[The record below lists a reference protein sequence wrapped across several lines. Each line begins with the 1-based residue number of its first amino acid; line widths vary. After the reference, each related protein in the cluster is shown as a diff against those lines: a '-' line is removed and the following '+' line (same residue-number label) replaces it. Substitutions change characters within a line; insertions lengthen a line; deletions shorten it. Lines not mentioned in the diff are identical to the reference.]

1 MVDPSNPFISRVLI
15 NRLWYHLFGQ
25 GIVPSVDD
33 FGAMGQPPSHP
44 ELLDWLARDF
54 VDNGWSIKNTIRTLV
69 TSQTYRMST
78 AYTEPQKAASVDPD
92 NALLHKARVR
102 RLPAESIRDAMLA
115 VAGSLKP
122 SMYGPSIPVHLTSFM
137 EGRGRP
143 KSGPLD
149 GDGRRSIYV
158 RIQRNFLSPM
168 MLAFD
173 MPSPFS
179 TMGRRS
185 TSNVP
190 AQSLIL
196 MNDPFVW
203 QQAERWSKRL
213 LADKRLSRR
222 GRIEAAFQAGV
233 GRSPTPD
240 QLQRV
245 ERFLDQQMS
254 LYQCGRDDPRIWID
268 FCHAVMNMKDFIYL
282 N

>member
-1 MVDPSNPFISRVLI
+1 M
-15 NRLWYHLFGQ
+15 
-25 GIVPSVDD
+25 
-33 FGAMGQPPSHP
+33 
-44 ELLDWLARDF
+44 
-54 VDNGWSIKNTIRTLV
+54 T
-69 TSQTYRMST
+69 T
-78 AYTEPQKAASVDPD
+78 AYAEPEKAAAVDPD
-92 NALLHKARVR
+92 NSLLHRARVR
-102 RLPAESIRDAMLA
+102 RLPAESIRDAMLS
-115 VAGSLKP
+115 VAGSLN
-122 SMYGPSIPVHLTSFM
+122 SSLYGPSVPVHLTAFM

-158 RIQRNFLSPM
+158 KIQRNFLSPM

-203 QQAERWSKRL
+203 QQAERWSRRL
-213 LADKRLSRR
+213 LADKTMSRVE
-222 GRIEAAFQAGV
+222 RIKAAFQV
-233 GRSPTPD
+233 GIGRPPTSD

-245 ERFLDQQMS
+245 ERFLDRQMD
-254 LYQCGRDDPRIWID
+254 LYQCGRDDPRIWTD
-268 FCHAVMNMKDFIYL
+268 FCHAVMNMKEFIYL